1 MKKILILFLFIFS
14 IFLYAINFS
23 LYDSEKANELN
34 NLETTIA
41 SPFSIPNDSIL
52 SSGKEMYQIIK
63 KVSNNMGVNIYRTC
77 IKANKNGEFEYVKYV
92 LINDKSTNFFNSID
106 IDNFYKK
113 SDLEGN
119 KFYSTENTKSKNQ
132 IGLIKDFGKN
142 DKVSIYD
149 FNKLYENYPV
159 AGKYSVE
166 LCNGISLS
174 DFLSN
179 LSTEINKNLNTNL
192 KENDLR
198 FKETNEIQNK
208 KANFLFQLCTFI
220 SAIISILLIIFI
232 IFSNSKQISI
242 YKLHGIK
249 NKSIWNDLFQKYINL
264 SCFSFILFSV
274 LISLFIG
281 FPMDF
286 IRIILF
292 KQIFFFMIFS
302 IISFVFYMYMSRCN
316 INIHLKNKNSDII
329 IGILNYAFKIVVVF
343 ILVTNCISLISNINT
358 LNYKLENLKNWNKVK
373 DYGAMY
379 PVLVGNDGL
388 EKSETEINATEKLY
402 NLLNKKGA
410 IYIKSNLYED
420 DREKDK
426 GFDGYFTLVVNPNY
440 LEKFPIYNIS
450 NEKINVDE
458 NDTSWIVLIPE
469 KYKYEKEKIMK
480 YITDSRK
487 SIYDFEIDNFT
498 GKKYDN
504 ILSQKIKIIW
514 TKNNQDIFSFN
525 PDVKKQNNNILKN
538 EIIEVMTEK
547 NSYPNEKYGIW
558 GGGNTDP
565 LRIKLEGNDA
575 EKTYK
580 SLLPYLNKWSLSDN
594 YTTLVN
600 SNELILNYIHTLKY
614 NIKNIITQIIVI
626 IIVFTIIIL
635 QNSFIIFQTLKK
647 KIIVKSIHGTG
658 FFKTYGNILLVLTST
673 WIIQIT
679 IEYLLSKSIK
689 FNVVLIYIAFFI
701 IEFVFTFLSIFILK
715 RKNKI
720 NILKGE

>member
-1 MKKILILFLFIFS
+1 MKKILVLFLFIFS
-14 IFLYAINFS
+14 VFLYAVNFS
-23 LYDSEKANELN
+23 QYDSEKANELN
-34 NLETTIA
+34 NLESTIA
-41 SPFSIPNDSIL
+41 SPFSIPNDGVL

-63 KVSNNMGVNIYRTC
+63 KVSNNMNVNIYRTC
-77 IKANKNGEFEYVKYV
+77 IKANKNGEFEYVKYI
-92 LINDKSTNFFNSID
+92 LINNKSTDFFKSID
-106 IDNFYKK
+106 IDNFSKR
-113 SDLEGN
+113 SNLEGN
-119 KFYSTENTKSKNQ
+119 KFYDTENTKSKNQ
-132 IGLIKDFGKN
+132 IGLIKDFGNN
-142 DKVSIYD
+142 DKISIYD
-149 FNKLYENYPV
+149 FNKLYENFPV
-159 AGKYSVE
+159 AGTYSVE
-166 LCNGISLS
+166 LSDGISMS

-192 KENDLR
+192 KRSDLIAE
-198 FKETNEIQNK
+198 ETDEIQNK

-220 SAIISILLIIFI
+220 SAIVSILLIIFI
-232 IFSNSKQISI
+232 IFNNSKQISI

-249 NKSIWNDLFQKYINL
+249 DKSIWNDLFQKYINV
-264 SCFSFILFSV
+264 SCFLFILFSV
-274 LISLFIG
+274 LISLFFG
-281 FPMDF
+281 LPRDF
-286 IRIILF
+286 ISIVLF
-292 KQIFFFMIFS
+292 KQILYFILFS
-302 IISFVFYMYMSRCN
+302 IISFVFYMYMSGCN
-316 INIHLKNKNSDII
+316 INMNLKNKNSDII
-329 IGILNYAFKIVVVF
+329 IVIFNYTFKIVVVF
-343 ILVTNCISLISNINT
+343 ILVTNCISLISNIDT

-373 DYGAMY
+373 DYGAIY

-402 NLLNKKGA
+402 NLLNKKGS

-426 GFDGYFTLVVNPNY
+426 DFDGYFTLVVNPNY

-458 NDTSWIVLIPE
+458 NDTNWIVLIPE

-480 YITDSRK
+480 YIIDSRK
-487 SIYDFEIDNFT
+487 SIYDYEIDNFT
-498 GKKYDN
+498 GKKYDS

-514 TKNNQDIFSFN
+514 TKNDQNIFSFN

-565 LRIKLEGNDA
+565 LKIKLKDNDA

-594 YTTLVN
+594 YTTLIN

-614 NIKNIITQIIVI
+614 NIKNILTQIIVI
-626 IIVFTIIIL
+626 IIVFAI
-635 QNSFIIFQTLKK
+635 IIFQNSLIIFQILKK
-647 KIIVKSIHGTG
+647 KIIVKSIHGAG
-658 FFKTYGNILLVLTST
+658 FLKIYGNILLILAST
-673 WIIQIT
+673 WIIQLA

-689 FNVVLIYIAFFI
+689 SNVMLIYIAFFI
-701 IEFVFTFLSIFILK
+701 IEFLFTFLSISILK

>member
-1 MKKILILFLFIFS
+1 MKKILVLFLFIFS
-14 IFLYAINFS
+14 VFLYAVNFS
-23 LYDSEKANELN
+23 QYDSEKANELN
-34 NLETTIA
+34 NLESTIA
-41 SPFSIPNDSIL
+41 SPFSIPNDGVL

-63 KVSNNMGVNIYRTC
+63 KVSNNMNVNIYRTC
-77 IKANKNGEFEYVKYV
+77 TKANKNGEFEYVKYI
-92 LINDKSTNFFNSID
+92 LINNKSTDFFKSID
-106 IDNFYKK
+106 IDNFSKR
-113 SDLEGN
+113 SNLEGN
-119 KFYSTENTKSKNQ
+119 KFYGTENTKSKNQ
-132 IGLIKDFGKN
+132 IGLIKDFGNN
-142 DKVSIYD
+142 DKISIYD
-149 FNKLYENYPV
+149 FNKLYENFPV
-159 AGKYSVE
+159 AGTYSVE
-166 LCNGISLS
+166 LSDGISMS

-192 KENDLR
+192 KRSDLIAE
-198 FKETNEIQNK
+198 ETDEIQNK

-220 SAIISILLIIFI
+220 SAIVSILLIIFI
-232 IFSNSKQISI
+232 IFNNSKQISI

-249 NKSIWNDLFQKYINL
+249 DKSIWNDLFQKYINV
-264 SCFSFILFSV
+264 SCFLFILFSV
-274 LISLFIG
+274 LISLFFG
-281 FPMDF
+281 LPRDF
-286 IRIILF
+286 ISIVLF
-292 KQIFFFMIFS
+292 KQILYFILFS
-302 IISFVFYMYMSRCN
+302 IISLVFYMYMSGCN
-316 INIHLKNKNSDII
+316 INMNLKNKNSDII
-329 IGILNYAFKIVVVF
+329 IVIFNYTFKIVVVF
-343 ILVTNCISLISNINT
+343 ILVTNCISLISNIDT

-373 DYGAMY
+373 DYGAIY

-402 NLLNKKGA
+402 NLLNKKGS

-426 GFDGYFTLVVNPNY
+426 YFDGYFTLVVNPNY

-458 NDTSWIVLIPE
+458 NDTNWIVLIPE

-480 YITDSRK
+480 YIIDSRK

-498 GKKYDN
+498 GKKYDS

-514 TKNNQDIFSFN
+514 TKNDQNIFSFN

-565 LRIKLEGNDA
+565 LKIKLKDNDA

-594 YTTLVN
+594 YTTLIN

-614 NIKNIITQIIVI
+614 NIKNILTQIIVI
-626 IIVFTIIIL
+626 IIVFAI
-635 QNSFIIFQTLKK
+635 IIFQNSLIIFQILKK
-647 KIIVKSIHGTG
+647 KIIVKSIHGAG
-658 FFKTYGNILLVLTST
+658 FLKIYGNILLILAST
-673 WIIQIT
+673 WIIQLA

-689 FNVVLIYIAFFI
+689 SNVMLIYIAFFI
-701 IEFVFTFLSIFILK
+701 IEFLFTFLSISILK